1 MRATVVI
8 AVTCVLIIAA
18 GGGYY
23 GLEVYPHQRFRA
35 GLDQTL
41 ATLPPGTAATFK
53 DAQYSV
59 LSHQAV
65 VTGLT
70 VRAETA
76 GPSPRRIDVTIESIE
91 TTNPNLDF
99 AGSWNKALA
108 NKSSLA
114 ADTPLA
120 IADSIVAKGLT
131 VRSSAINVTDDS
143 VRIDNLRIYRW
154 VLLHDGMPSLK
165 EFQAAL
171 TTMPQPPT
179 LADLQPLL
187 RAEVTAMQG
196 VAYGGYG
203 AGTLKVSATLP
214 GLDFA
219 YEVNKMTGRGFDRG
233 VLNGG
238 TAEGIAIRGTK
249 TGTVSIDRVAMGE
262 TDIREPM
269 TRIVNGEARSRAV
282 LNGI

>member
-1 MRATVVI
+1 
-8 AVTCVLIIAA
+8 
-18 GGGYY
+18 
-23 GLEVYPHQRFRA
+23 
-35 GLDQTL
+35 
-41 ATLPPGTAATFK
+41 
-53 DAQYSV
+53 
-59 LSHQAV
+59 
-65 VTGLT
+65 
-70 VRAETA
+70 
-76 GPSPRRIDVTIESIE
+76 
-91 TTNPNLDF
+91 
-99 AGSWNKALA
+99 
-108 NKSSLA
+108 
-114 ADTPLA
+114 
-120 IADSIVAKGLT
+120 LT

-179 LADLQPLL
+179 LADLQSLL

-196 VAYGGYG
+196 VAYDGYG

-219 YEVNKMTGRGFDRG
+219 YEVNKMTGGGFDRG

-238 TAEGIAIRGTK
+238 TAEGIAIKGTK

-269 TRIVNGEARSRAV
+269 IRIVNGEARSRAV

>member
-1 MRATVVI
+1 MRTTVVV
-8 AVTCVLIIAA
+8 AVTGVLILAA

-23 GLEVYPHQRFRA
+23 GLEVYPQQRFRA

-59 LSHQAV
+59 LSHHAV

-76 GPSPRRIDVTIESIE
+76 GPSPQRIDVTIESIE

-99 AGSWNKALA
+99 SGSWNKALA
-108 NKSSLA
+108 NKSSLT
-114 ADTPLA
+114 ADTPLS
-120 IADSIVAKGLT
+120 IADSIVAKGVT
-131 VRSSAINVTDDS
+131 VRSTAITVTEDS
-143 VRIDNLRIYRW
+143 VRIDHLRIYPW
-154 VLLHDGMPSLK
+154 ALLHDGMPSLK

-196 VAYGGYG
+196 VAYDSYDAG
-203 AGTLKVSATLP
+203 ALKVSATLP

-219 YEVNKMTGRGFDRG
+219 YEVNKMTGGGFDRG

-238 TAEGIAIRGTK
+238 TAEGIAIKGTK

-269 TRIVNGEARSRAV
+269 IRIVNGEARSRAV